1 MAPVF
6 ADNSRAMMVSG
17 LQNISQIPGEFA
29 YIKPTG
35 RTDAIEPVEPLSARE
50 PRYRSIY
57 PEEALD
63 LYSPSGIRNELKT
76 LSAGQKFDRL
86 A

>member
-1 MAPVF
+1 
-6 ADNSRAMMVSG
+6 MMVSG
-17 LQNISQIPGEFA
+17 LENISRIPGEYA
-29 YIKPTG
+29 YIRPTG
-35 RTDAIEPVEPLSARE
+35 RTDAIEPVEAISARE

-76 LSAGQKFDRL
+76 LAAGQNFDRL